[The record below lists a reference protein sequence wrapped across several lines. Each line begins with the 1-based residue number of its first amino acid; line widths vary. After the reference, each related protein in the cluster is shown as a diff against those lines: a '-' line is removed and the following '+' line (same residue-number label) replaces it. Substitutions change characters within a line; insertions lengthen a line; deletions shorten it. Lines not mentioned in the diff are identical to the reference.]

1 MLPEVKETSLSL
13 SFDEQASA
21 KHSEQGYANQQIL
34 PHPKRH
40 MQQTQPQNQP
50 RLQHDQEN
58 DHTNLQEDSAAGLI
72 NRKEQL
78 LKQVSN
84 KHAPPNSPSR
94 TPLKQILAPNQT
106 HARVSSQKQNHLPQ
120 KLHQEQR
127 TAAQVPDRRGNSPS
141 HNSQERLQKV
151 FSDHSTVRPKGNV
164 KQASVKGPNAFHGTD
179 QRRDEQNV
187 QKMSNPRPRPKP
199 QGSEDVD
206 SRAARN
212 LPRQQMT
219 ALKHL
224 DNEEN
229 RGRQFEQQH
238 FGRLMDDNSFPPPGN
253 QVQVEK
259 HSLETVYEEGTLDGT
274 LNKSMTETKLEL
286 EINETMPHG
295 TLASH
300 QRGVSTTPFESHGSA
315 NAGLNFDQD
324 GRTKHGYAQE
334 QRGSEI
340 RAEISA
346 YPRDSEGHWRKE
358 RLDITDN
365 TAGLT
370 SDRNAQQQFD
380 RKERQAKSREEN
392 ADAQMHPEGT
402 SQEQENKQSADGV
415 TAKLTLA
422 EEMTLPDP
430 YQLLIRQEAQLREL
444 QEQVQDF
451 RMGVSNISNNN
462 SLKKKT

>member
-21 KHSEQGYANQQIL
+21 KHSEQGYTNQQIL

-40 MQQTQPQNQP
+40 MQQTK
-50 RLQHDQEN
+50 QHQDQVQHEQEN
-58 DHTNLQEDSAAGLI
+58 DHANLQEDSAAGLVK
-72 NRKEQL
+72 RKEQL

-84 KHAPPNSPSR
+84 KHALQNSPSR
-94 TPLKQILAPNQT
+94 APLKQILAPNQT

-120 KLHQEQR
+120 KPRLEQR
-127 TAAQVPDRRGNSPS
+127 TAAQVLDRRVNRPS

-151 FSDHSTVRPKGNV
+151 FSDHGTGHPKGNV
-164 KQASVKGPNAFHGTD
+164 KQVSVSGSNAFHGTD

-187 QKMSNPRPRPKP
+187 PRTSNSTRPKP

-206 SRAARN
+206 SRAAHN
-212 LPRQQMT
+212 LPRQQMI
-219 ALKHL
+219 ALKHH
-224 DNEEN
+224 NEEN
-229 RGRQFEQQH
+229 RSRQVEQQQ
-238 FGRLMDDNSFPPPGN
+238 FVKVMDDNSFPPPGN

-300 QRGVSTTPFESHGSA
+300 QRGVSNTPFESHGSA

-346 YPRDSEGHWRKE
+346 YPRDSEGHRKKE

-370 SDRNAQQQFD
+370 SDKNAQQQFD

-392 ADAQMHPEGT
+392 ADVQMHPEET
-402 SQEQENKQSADGV
+402 SQEDKQAADGV
-415 TAKLTLA
+415 TAKLMLA
-422 EEMTLPDP
+422 EGMTLPDP
-430 YQLLIRQEAQLREL
+430 YHLLIRQEAQLREL
-444 QEQVQDF
+444 QEQVQGF
-451 RMGVSNISNNN
+451 RMGVSDIR
-462 SLKKKT
+462 

>member
-40 MQQTQPQNQP
+40 MQQTQPQNQH

-72 NRKEQL
+72 KRKEQL

-94 TPLKQILAPNQT
+94 APLKQLLAPNQT

-120 KLHQEQR
+120 KPRQEQR
-127 TAAQVPDRRGNSPS
+127 TAVQVPDRRGNSPS

-151 FSDHSTVRPKGNV
+151 FSDHSTGRPKGNV
-164 KQASVKGPNAFHGTD
+164 KQASVKGPNEFHGTD

-187 QKMSNPRPRPKP
+187 QKTSNPRPRLKP
-199 QGSEDVD
+199 QGSEDMD
-206 SRAARN
+206 NRAARN
-212 LPRQQMT
+212 LPQQQMI
-219 ALKHL
+219 ALKYH
-224 DNEEN
+224 NEEN
-229 RGRQFEQQH
+229 RGRQFEQQQ
-238 FGRLMDDNSFPPPGN
+238 FVRVMDDNSFPPPGN
-253 QVQVEK
+253 QVDIEK

-274 LNKSMTETKLEL
+274 LNKSITETKLEL
-286 EINETMPHG
+286 EINETMPAPHVP
-295 TLASH
+295 LALP
-300 QRGVSTTPFESHGSA
+300 QRGVRNTPFESHGSA
-315 NAGLNFDQD
+315 NAGLKFDQD
-324 GRTKHGYAQE
+324 GKTKHGYVQE

-346 YPRDSEGHWRKE
+346 YPRDSEGHRRKE
-358 RLDITDN
+358 RLHITDN
-365 TAGLT
+365 TAGLI
-370 SDRNAQQQFD
+370 SDSNAQQQSD

-392 ADAQMHPEGT
+392 ADVQMHPEET
-402 SQEQENKQSADGV
+402 SQENKQAADGV
-415 TAKLTLA
+415 TAKLMLA
-422 EEMTLPDP
+422 EGMTLPDP
-430 YQLLIRQEAQLREL
+430 YHLLIRQEAQLREL

-451 RMGVSNISNNN
+451 RMGVSNIS
-462 SLKKKT
+462 